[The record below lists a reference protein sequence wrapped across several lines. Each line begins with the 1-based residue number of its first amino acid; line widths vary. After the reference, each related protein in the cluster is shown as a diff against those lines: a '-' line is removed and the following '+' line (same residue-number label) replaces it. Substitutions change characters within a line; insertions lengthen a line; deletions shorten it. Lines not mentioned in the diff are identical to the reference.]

1 MELAARQLTIN
12 IDTGGTFTDGV
23 VSDGRETHSLK
34 VLTTPHDLTLC
45 FRSLLGAAA
54 SRLKLSTAE
63 MLKRTAAV
71 RYSTTVGTNAII
83 ERKGP
88 RIGLLVDAREL
99 EAVRRHAASGLLGD
113 ILTPPE
119 SWIRGLE
126 DQGGSL
132 DRERVLKTV
141 EDLLAVGAERL
152 VVALSSREHE
162 AEVKRIVL
170 GEYPRHILG
179 ALPILFSSELTADP
193 SSLRRAATA
202 VLNAYLH
209 PALEQFLYNAEDL
222 LRSDRYGYPL
232 FVFGGDGT
240 TNRVAKVTALKT
252 YNSGPSGGI
261 EAAMFLA
268 RRYAIPQLVSIDIG
282 GTSTDCAF
290 VAAGVH
296 EQRTAGRIEDV
307 EISLPLRSIHALGA
321 GGGTIAKVVADAL
334 VLGPESAGAAPGPA
348 CFGFGGEAPTVTD
361 ATLVL
366 GYLGPDAV
374 LAGQVTLD
382 GVRARKAIE
391 QTLARPLGVSVERA
405 AGRVREL
412 LEERIAEFLVAE
424 LARRGWA
431 PPSTVLAAF
440 GGGGPAHACGVAA
453 RIGMR
458 KVIVPALSSVFSA
471 FGVGTSDVVH
481 EYEAEATPGAEGVRR
496 AAAALRRR
504 AEIDMKGEGFSAA
517 DVHLGWEVS
526 VVREGQRVRLAQTTD
541 LDGWLQA
548 SDDAQVGGAVDA
560 AAPVLTLRATG
571 RLPHVGL
578 GQAILAGPVQ
588 PRTRRGVIWAADG
601 VATDTPVYAAAELA
615 GAGAHVAGPAV
626 VEALDTTIVIPGGW
640 QLTTD
645 RHGQFI
651 LETEAES

>member
-54 SRLKLSTAE
+54 TRLKLSTAE

-141 EDLLAVGAERL
+141 EELLAVGAERL

-193 SSLRRAATA
+193 SSLRRTATA

-321 GGGTIAKVVADAL
+321 GGGTIAKVLADAL

-382 GVRARKAIE
+382 GVRARTAIE
-391 QTLARPLGVSVERA
+391 RTLARPLGVSVERA

-412 LEERIAEFLVAE
+412 LEERIAGFLAAE
-424 LARRGWA
+424 LARRGWE
-431 PPSTVLAAF
+431 PRSTVLAAF
-440 GGGGPAHACGVAA
+440 GGGGPAHACGVAS
-453 RIGMR
+453 RIGIR

-481 EYEAEATPGAEGVRR
+481 EYEAEAGSGAEGVRQ

-517 DVHLGWEVS
+517 DVLLGWEVS
-526 VVREGQRVRLAQTTD
+526 VVREGQRVRLAQTTE
-541 LDGWLQA
+541 LEGWLA
-548 SDDAQVGGAVDA
+548 SGDAQVGAAVDA
-560 AAPVLTLRATG
+560 AAPILTLRATG

-578 GQAILAGPVQ
+578 GHAVLAGPVQ
-588 PRTRRGVIWAADG
+588 PRTRRGVIWASDG
-601 VATDTPVYAAAELA
+601 EAGDTPVYAASELA

-640 QLTTD
+640 ELTTD
-645 RHGQFI
+645 PHGQFI
-651 LETEAES
+651 LETEAKS